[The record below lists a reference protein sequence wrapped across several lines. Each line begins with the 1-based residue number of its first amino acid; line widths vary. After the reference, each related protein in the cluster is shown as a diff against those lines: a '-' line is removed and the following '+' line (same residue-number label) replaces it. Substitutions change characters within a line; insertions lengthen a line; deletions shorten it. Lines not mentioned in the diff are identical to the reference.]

1 MCPNFERDGTCPRRK
16 CMYPH
21 KNKTDKEKSIPPKPT
36 VHNHVEP
43 VSSEGVTTE
52 TTARYYVDLNT
63 NNDATAKLTC
73 TDTSASV
80 NEVTTEVSDSEH
92 SSDLEPDT
100 EVRKRPQLG
109 ALPSF
114 IPFDE

>member
-1 MCPNFERDGTCPRRK
+1 
-16 CMYPH
+16 MYPH
-21 KNKTDKEKSIPPKPT
+21 KNKTDKEKSAPSVVIT
-36 VHNHVEP
+36 VHNHVKP
-43 VSSEGVTTE
+43 VPSEAVTTE
-52 TTARYYVDLNT
+52 TTARYYVDVNANT
-63 NNDATAKLTC
+63 DLTAKLTG
-73 TDTSASV
+73 TDTLATV
-80 NEVTTEVSDSEH
+80 NEVTTEVSDSEY